1 MALRGVAG
9 EPGTR
14 GVGGGS
20 GLACMPWGQSVT
32 HSLKLCRSL
41 RRMSPMY
48 SQATQR
54 RKVRDSTPNQIQS
67 HCKGAREKVVAIH
80 TSGSESPTAGSS
92 RGFLPGIGL
101 LCRQLFPYLRE
112 LCFLGRESTP
122 PHGLCTHV
130 ASFSPS
136 KRPVPWTSGPP
147 SPVHL
152 AGSHPLFGE
161 FPPVA
166 AVQAVE
172 AAGPGRAAAGGLSH
186 GEGLGEVTL
195 GHQGP
200 WQKADGSLPPSVP
213 EEPKGGVETWDAA
226 QRQRLQG
233 GPRVQTGRGRGQSGT
248 ISRGFFPPLNWTPGQ
263 WVGPPG
269 GPASSHGG
277 CTRALSTSSPSIR
290 TQLWGWGVCPGRGD
304 SGVGA
309 EADVACASGGPSWS
323 LPSQHPG
330 VT

>member
-122 PHGLCTHV
+122 PTASAHTWPLSPLPSGLCLGLP
-130 ASFSPS
+130 AP
-136 KRPVPWTSGPP
+136 
-147 SPVHL
+147 
-152 AGSHPLFGE
+152 HPLSTLLVRILSLGNFLQWQLYRQWKQR
-161 FPPVA
+161 A
-166 AVQAVE
+166 QAE
-172 AAGPGRAAAGGLSH
+172 
-186 GEGLGEVTL
+186 
-195 GHQGP
+195 Q
-200 WQKADGSLPPSVP
+200 Q
-213 EEPKGGVETWDAA
+213 
-226 QRQRLQG
+226 
-233 GPRVQTGRGRGQSGT
+233 
-248 ISRGFFPPLNWTPGQ
+248 
-263 WVGPPG
+263 
-269 GPASSHGG
+269 
-277 CTRALSTSSPSIR
+277 
-290 TQLWGWGVCPGRGD
+290 RGD
-304 SGVGA
+304 SAMVRAWGK
-309 EADVACASGGPSWS
+309 
-323 LPSQHPG
+323 
-330 VT
+330 

>member
-122 PHGLCTHV
+122 PWPLHTRGLFLPFQAACALDFRPPIPCPPCWFASSLWGISSSGSCTG
-130 ASFSPS
+130 SGS
-136 KRPVPWTSGPP
+136 SGP
-147 SPVHL
+147 
-152 AGSHPLFGE
+152 
-161 FPPVA
+161 
-166 AVQAVE
+166 
-172 AAGPGRAAAGGLSH
+172 
-186 GEGLGEVTL
+186 
-195 GHQGP
+195 
-200 WQKADGSLPPSVP
+200 
-213 EEPKGGVETWDAA
+213 
-226 QRQRLQG
+226 RQ
-233 GPRVQTGRGRGQSGT
+233 
-248 ISRGFFPPLNWTPGQ
+248 
-263 WVGPPG
+263 
-269 GPASSHGG
+269 SS
-277 CTRALSTSSPSIR
+277 
-290 TQLWGWGVCPGRGD
+290 
-304 SGVGA
+304 
-309 EADVACASGGPSWS
+309 SGGTQPW
-323 LPSQHPG
+323 
-330 VT
+330 